1 MKNSIGLF
9 VTVDGPNGVGK
20 SALVSGLVS
29 QLSEFD
35 IDAVETSEPTNSPLG
50 DLVREL
56 EADYSGKEYACLVA
70 ADRYFHI
77 TGEIDP
83 ALQKGQVIVSARYIE
98 SSLVLQRLDKVQI
111 EFIWALNS
119 QVLIPDIS
127 IILTAPAE
135 VLDQRIAE
143 RSSFS
148 RFEQSVTRKAELE
161 YYLDAAKFLSN
172 RGFNVIRLDNGHI
185 PLQKN
190 IDMVTEKILNRLRR
204 EQK

>member
-29 QLSEFD
+29 QLSELD

-50 DLVREL
+50 DLVRQL
-56 EADYSGKEYACLVA
+56 EADYSGKAYACLVA

-77 TGEIDP
+77 TREIDP
-83 ALQKGQVIVSARYIE
+83 ALQKDQVIVSTRYVE
-98 SSLVLQRLDKVQI
+98 SSLVLQRLDNVQI

-119 QVLIPDIS
+119 QILIPDIS
-127 IILTAPAE
+127 IILTAPAK

-143 RSSFS
+143 RSSLS
-148 RFEQSVTRKAELE
+148 RFERSETRKAELE
-161 YYLDAAKFLSN
+161 YYLDAATFLSN
-172 RGFNVIRLDNGHI
+172 RGFNVILLDNGHI
-185 PLQKN
+185 PLKKN
-190 IDMVTEKILNRLRR
+190 IDMVTEEVLNHLRR